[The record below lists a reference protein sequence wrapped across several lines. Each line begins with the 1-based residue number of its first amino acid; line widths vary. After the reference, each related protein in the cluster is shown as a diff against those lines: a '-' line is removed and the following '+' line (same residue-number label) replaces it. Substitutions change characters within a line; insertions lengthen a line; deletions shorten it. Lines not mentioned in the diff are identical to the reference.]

1 MLDEDARYEND
12 ITGFR
17 QPMVTSI
24 GIILGFLLTFLANWA
39 IADDT
44 DRALQ
49 TSADWVVASTLLISI
64 ALMVSVLAR
73 LLDNRIKP
81 GSAGARYQLT
91 FRLYIGAITLGLFG
105 LAASLVI

>member
-1 MLDEDARYEND
+1 MADEPVEFEND
-12 ITGFR
+12 IAGFR

-39 IADDT
+39 VADDG

-49 TSADWVVASTLLISI
+49 TSADWLVASTLLVSI
-64 ALMVSVLAR
+64 TVLVAVLAR
-73 LLDNRIKP
+73 LLDNRIRP
-81 GSAGARYQLT
+81 GSNGLHYQLT
-91 FRLYIGAITLGLFG
+91 FRLYIGAIALGIAG